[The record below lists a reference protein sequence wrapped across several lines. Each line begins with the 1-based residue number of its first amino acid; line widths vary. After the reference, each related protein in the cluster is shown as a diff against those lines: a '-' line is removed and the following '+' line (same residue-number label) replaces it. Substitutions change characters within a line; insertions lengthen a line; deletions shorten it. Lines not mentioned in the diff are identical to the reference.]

1 MRCVGIL
8 MPLTA
13 DDPMTKLGGRI
24 HAGTGGGWMER
35 RPKPTDRH
43 RIRRSAMELVA
54 LTPDVILSIGTNA
67 AVALQQASRTVPV
80 CQRTSGFSAPDVNGF
95 RHRSRSNK
103 ALACHSQKSPEK
115 SRAVRVLDREK
126 LEPIFASIWLLAPA
140 KE

>member
-24 HAGTGGGWMER
+24 NAGDWNLRIDMRWGGEV
-35 RPKPTDRH
+35 D

-54 LTPDVILSIGTNA
+54 LTPHVILSIGTNA
-67 AVALQQASRTVPV
+67 AVALQQASRTVPE

>member
-1 MRCVGIL
+1 
-8 MPLTA
+8 
-13 DDPMTKLGGRI
+13 
-24 HAGTGGGWMER
+24 MER

-67 AVALQQASRTVPV
+67 AVALQQASPTVPV

>member
-1 MRCVGIL
+1 
-8 MPLTA
+8 
-13 DDPMTKLGGRI
+13 MTKLGGRI
-24 HAGTGGGWMER
+24 DAGTGGGWMER

-54 LTPDVILSIGTNA
+54 LT
-67 AVALQQASRTVPV
+67 
-80 CQRTSGFSAPDVNGF
+80 
-95 RHRSRSNK
+95 H
-103 ALACHSQKSPEK
+103 HSQKSPEK

>member
-1 MRCVGIL
+1 MGAESSRLGCMWCVGIL

-24 HAGTGGGWMER
+24 YAGTGGGWMER

-67 AVALQQASRTVPV
+67 AVALQQASPTVP
-80 CQRTSGFSAPDVNGF
+80 
-95 RHRSRSNK
+95 
-103 ALACHSQKSPEK
+103 
-115 SRAVRVLDREK
+115 
-126 LEPIFASIWLLAPA
+126 
-140 KE
+140 